1 MDAVVGALSEPVN
14 IHSPR
19 GNQVTEAWKNN
30 YKYAPRSQGHSSG
43 RHYTDA
49 HGVRHDDEGYSS
61 DGNGPADR
69 REREM
74 HKAAPKPAATKH
86 YHEVPYAKKEDAKAE
101 GMKWHAEKK
110 KWYHTD
116 AAKSATSKF
125 KKLHEDAEQ
134 LDEAAITVR
143 DNLGDKTTLTGKKVG
158 KNPHG
163 YTVHAGSTRYH
174 RTGGSG
180 KAHNVW
186 VMHGDKLIASH
197 STNDE
202 HVHKKAIAHAKT
214 SSHFWSHHE
223 PHKDFYLHNHDEPK
237 LVKEGTEDELNEELR
252 ERLAANAAA
261 NKDRVPVATGDGV
274 KIKTHRVGVSVSD
287 PNHEM
292 ASKRKEQQLRFI
304 RVKSSS
310 PTHAISA
317 AKEHYKKHGYNVHD
331 AYHHSTLDEALQEDF
346 LEEENGHATRKA
358 AEGRLEAL
366 EKKHPLAK
374 HSVIQGRRTGRWH
387 VVRHTSVGQHIVESV
402 DELLNENE
410 DHDYVSWAAS
420 DGTANSL
427 HDLHK
432 DHQKKVKAFVKSSH
446 WKEVDKKHT
455 DPKTGEKHV
464 GGHVD
469 DDTMHAFHK
478 WHKETHGTE
487 HKPFHSLTEDCGL
500 DSKGDWKSYKSK
512 ADKKKSDGI
521 DDDGGDK
528 KPKDN
533 IKEGDESEADYQAYL
548 KTLKGNKDKKLSTIK
563 SVRGGK

>member
-1 MDAVVGALSEPVN
+1 MKISKSLMDAVVGALSEPVN

-49 HGVRHDDEGYSS
+49 RGVRHDDEGYSS

-116 AAKSATSKF
+116 AGKSATSKF
-125 KKLHEDAEQ
+125 KKLHEEVDQIDEETESLEEAFLELSKGHPAEWHKKQ
-134 LDEAAITVR
+134 AEAHPEGSLGHHLHMSSYHSKSGNSAESEKHDDKALAIREKIAAKYGKGAHQQRAYFATKLDEETL
-143 DNLGDKTTLTGKKVG
+143 DESKLGDK
-158 KNPHG
+158 
-163 YTVHAGSTRYH
+163 
-174 RTGGSG
+174 
-180 KAHNVW
+180 
-186 VMHGDKLIASH
+186 
-197 STNDE
+197 
-202 HVHKKAIAHAKT
+202 
-214 SSHFWSHHE
+214 
-223 PHKDFYLHNHDEPK
+223 
-237 LVKEGTEDELNEELR
+237 
-252 ERLAANAAA
+252 LAANAAA
-261 NKDRVPVATGDGV
+261 NANKTPVATGDGV

-387 VVRHTSVGQHIVESV
+387 VVRHTSGGQHIVESV

-455 DPKTGEKHV
+455 DPKTGEKHA

-469 DDTMHAFHK
+469 DDTIHAFHK

-548 KTLKGNKDKKLSTIK
+548 KTLKGNKDKKLNTIK